1 MIIRGKYNCRHN
13 FTAYN
18 EKKANRGGKGGVFK
32 MQAMSI
38 IRRDFAAN
46 NLRRQLDYL
55 HNIVDNLGK
64 EKVDGDRAGE
74 SLREIEN
81 NLRQIRKLC
90 INN

>member
-1 MIIRGKYNCRHN
+1 
-13 FTAYN
+13 
-18 EKKANRGGKGGVFK
+18 